1 MLLPP
6 LSWKFTVDSTP
17 RGISPLAANATLLVA
32 LTPTADTSM
41 SMPRSRFVGPI
52 W

>member
-6 LSWKFTVDSTP
+6 ESWKFTVDSTP
-17 RGISPLAANATLLVA
+17 SGMSPLNATVALL
-32 LTPTADTSM
+32 LTPTAVTSI

>member
-6 LSWKFTVDSTP
+6 ESWKFTVDSTP
-17 RGISPLAANATLLVA
+17 SGMSPLNATVLVLLTAVA
-32 LTPTADTSM
+32 ATSM

>member
-1 MLLPP
+1 MQLPP
-6 LSWKFTVDSTP
+6 ESWKFTVDSTP
-17 RGISPLAANATLLVA
+17 SGMSPLNATVVELPG

-41 SMPRSRFVGPI
+41 SMPRIRFVGPI